1 MACIELC
8 PVVLAARVR
17 GMQEAVLHPQGG
29 GLAFSR
35 PA

>member
-1 MACIELC
+1 MACIELRL
-8 PVVLAARVR
+8 VLLAARIR
-17 GMQEAVLHPQGG
+17 GMQEAVLHPQDG